1 MGVMPNWITTLFEVV
16 GIIMVFVG
24 LMLWSP
30 AVALTVV
37 GFLLIAAGV
46 LAQ

>member
-1 MGVMPNWITTLFEVV
+1 MPNWITTLFEIV
-16 GIIMVFVG
+16 GVIMVFVG
-24 LMLWSP
+24 LLMWSP
-30 AVALTVV
+30 VVALTTV